1 MKPIDIGRKYKK
13 LTHHEHILLRPER
26 HLGSIRSAKIN
37 TWVYNPAKEQV
48 VFMDDFEY
56 SPALVKQFDE
66 IITNCVDHSKTPEGK
81 GLTQITVTISPM
93 NGQIIVADNGGIPVQ
108 RHPNGDWLPEMLFG
122 SLYAGSNFNEEDDEY
137 NNKTAGG
144 QNGEGASLVNVFS
157 KWFRVSTND
166 GKKTYM
172 QTWTDNM
179 SKRDEPTIS
188 SLSSPGTSIAWVP
201 DYARLGLKG
210 LDPRNA
216 AMLFRRAFEVAAC
229 NPALVV
235 VLNGKRIRI
244 ERFGHFVDY
253 FSKGATVDEE
263 KDWMVSCVPSRG
275 SFVHYS
281 YVNSIATLVGG
292 PHVDYVADQIVNAIR
307 GPLEKKLKLK
317 DNDLK
322 PAMIKNH
329 MCLFISATI
338 NNPRFDSQTKERMTT
353 PVSQFGTS
361 YKPSQR
367 LINKVKDMVYAGLE
381 AEIKAFRNDQ
391 DDAETQKAVKDIQR
405 RDFREVEKYH
415 GATSKE
421 RSQCVL
427 MLTEGDS
434 ASTPILA
441 ARGNGGSKRIGL
453 MPLRGKFLN
462 VINATK
468 KKMLENEELKN
479 LCTVMGG
486 IVPGTEIDLNTVRY
500 PITVISTDADDDG
513 KHIRG
518 LAITLFCTQWPEYVR
533 AGRLRILR
541 TPFMR
546 VWVGKQMYEF
556 MNQEEYDAF
565 LVKHK
570 GKDFK
575 KKYLKGLGGNSTEDF
590 RRYLDDLDRYTTQVV
605 LDDDYMKAL
614 TIGFND
620 KESDQR
626 KEWFSDVCQFQT
638 EDE

>member
-1 MKPIDIGRKYKK
+1 MKQIDIGRKYKK
-13 LTHHEHILLRPER
+13 LTHLEHILLRPER
-26 HLGSIRSAKIN
+26 HLGSIRSAKTN
-37 TWVYNPAKEQV
+37 TWVYNHSKDQV
-48 VFMDDFEY
+48 VFLNDLEY

-81 GLTQITVTISPM
+81 NLTSISVSITPM
-93 NGQIIVADNGGIPVQ
+93 NGQIVVADNGGIPVVK
-108 RHPNGDWLPEMLFG
+108 HPDNDEWLPEMLFG
-122 SLYAGSNFNEEDDEY
+122 SLYAGSNFNEEDEEY

-157 KWFRVSTND
+157 RWFRVTTND
-166 GKKTYM
+166 GKKSYT
-172 QTWTDNM
+172 QTWQDNM
-179 SKRDEPTIS
+179 SQRDEPTIS
-188 SLSSPGTSIAWVP
+188 NKKAPGTTIAWVP
-201 DYARLGLKG
+201 DYARLGLNG
-210 LDPRNA
+210 LTPANT
-216 AMLFRRAFEVAAC
+216 AMLHRRVFEVAAC
-229 NPALVV
+229 NPNLTIT
-235 VLNGKRIRI
+235 LNGKAIRI

-253 FSKGATVDEE
+253 FYKGATVDEE
-263 KDWMVSCVPSRG
+263 QNWMVSAMPSRG
-275 SFVHYS
+275 NFSHYS
-281 YVNSIATLVGG
+281 YVNSVATLVGG
-292 PHVDYVADQIVNAIR
+292 PHVDYVADQIVSAIR
-307 GPLEKKLKLK
+307 PALERKFKTELR
-317 DNDLK
+317 

-353 PVSQFGTS
+353 PVSQFGSS
-361 YKPSQR
+361 YKPSAR
-367 LINKVKDMVYAGLE
+367 LIAKVKDMVAVTLE
-381 AEIKAFRNDQ
+381 AEIKALRNDQ

-405 RDFREVEKYH
+405 RDFREIEKYH
-415 GATSKE
+415 SATSKD
-421 RSQCVL
+421 RSICFL

-441 ARGNGGSKRIGL
+441 ARNTKRVGL

-462 VINATK
+462 VINASR

-486 IVPGTEIDLNTVRY
+486 IVPGKDIDLNTVRY
-500 PITVISTDADDDG
+500 PYVIISTDADDDG

-546 VWVGKQMYEF
+546 VWVGKQMFEF
-556 MNQEEYDAF
+556 MNQEEYDEF
-565 LVKHK
+565 LAKNK

-590 RRYLDDLDRYTTQVV
+590 RRYLEDLDRYTTQVTI
-605 LDDDYMKAL
+605 DDDYMNAL
-614 TIGFND
+614 TLGFNNQ
-620 KESDQR
+620 ESDQR
-626 KEWFSDVCQFQT
+626 KEWFSDVCQFAT